1 MLVDL
6 SEDEI
11 DLIHIAVNSRHNDLV
26 TDMID
31 WNVDN
36 EEEQEKCK
44 ALKNKLDKILE
55 LEQAVIVEKEVIKNE
70 F

>member
-11 DLIHIAVNSRHNDLV
+11 DLIHKAVNSKHNDLV
-26 TDMID
+26 IDMID
-31 WNVDN
+31 WDVDN
-36 EEEQEKCK
+36 EEEQEKYK

-55 LEQAVIVEKEVIKNE
+55 LGSAVIVERK
-70 F
+70 

>member
-26 TDMID
+26 ADMID

-55 LEQAVIVEKEVIKNE
+55 LEQAVIVEKEVIKNG

>member
-1 MLVDL
+1 MLIDL

-11 DLIHIAVNSRHNDLV
+11 DLIHKAVNSKHNDLV
-26 TDMID
+26 IDMID

-36 EEEQEKCK
+36 EEEQEKYK

-55 LEQAVIVEKEVIKNE
+55 LGSAVIVERK
-70 F
+70 

>member
-1 MLVDL
+1 MLIDL

-11 DLIHIAVNSRHNDLV
+11 DLIHKAVNSKHNDLV
-26 TDMID
+26 IDMIY

-36 EEEQEKCK
+36 EEEQEKYK

-55 LEQAVIVEKEVIKNE
+55 LGSAVIVERK
-70 F
+70 

>member
-1 MLVDL
+1 MLIDL

-11 DLIHIAVNSRHNDLV
+11 DLIHKAVNSKHNDLIR
-26 TDMID
+26 DMID

-55 LEQAVIVEKEVIKNE
+55 LGSAVIVERK
-70 F
+70 

>member
-26 TDMID
+26 ADMID

-55 LEQAVIVEKEVIKNE
+55 LEQAVIVERK
-70 F
+70 